1 EKRRILIQSSEAL
14 KGKRNEVTKEI
25 AEKKRNKE
33 SADDV
38 IQAMQ
43 EVSKEI
49 KAIDAELE
57 EIEMITKNIAV
68 GLPNLPH
75 KSVLVGNSEDDNV
88 EMSRWGD
95 DLISRPGANPKAHW
109 DIGEDLKILDFARG
123 AKVSQSRFVYY
134 CGAGAR
140 LERAIYN
147 FMLDTQTEEH
157 GY

>member
-1 EKRRILIQSSEAL
+1 MLDMKLIRNDVEKATELLKTRGVAKEEISRLKEADEKRRILIQSSEAL

-57 EIEMITKNIAV
+57 EIEMITKN
-68 GLPNLPH
+68 
-75 KSVLVGNSEDDNV
+75 
-88 EMSRWGD
+88 
-95 DLISRPGANPKAHW
+95 
-109 DIGEDLKILDFARG
+109 
-123 AKVSQSRFVYY
+123 
-134 CGAGAR
+134 
-140 LERAIYN
+140 
-147 FMLDTQTEEH
+147 
-157 GY
+157 